1 MDIILGDRAVKV
13 REAIYRIS
21 QAAISNESL
30 KDLYY
35 SIHCILGELM
45 LVENFYIA
53 LYDPTN
59 NLLSFP
65 YFVDQYDR
73 PSPPKEPGHGLTE
86 YVLHTGQSLLASPEV
101 FSKLVRQREVELV
114 GTSSVDW
121 LGVPLKVNGVVIGV
135 MVTQSY
141 SEGTHFSQEEKE
153 LLEFVSTQVTQ
164 AIERKRS
171 EERTCYEAE
180 RAKVLVRIADRLNA
194 QLDLT
199 SVLNTVCEETAHAL
213 NVSAA
218 WISLYDPN
226 REVFNYAAGLGLPS
240 QFSETYQP
248 PSREFIDGLAS
259 RYGTLLPDVQM
270 SPGVP
275 NSRLYI
281 SLEIRTIAFTIMKR
295 EKQIIGTLS
304 IPCFGEVR
312 VFSQDELALLQA
324 LGDHAAQAIAN
335 AQLFQD
341 AERRSLDLQALRNI
355 DHAIITSFDLD
366 FILNVVLCQI
376 TEQLGVDA
384 ACILLFNPLTQTLD
398 YTAGHGFRTPV
409 FQFTSLLLGQGY
421 AGKVCKEKKTIYIPD
436 LHGSDTNFQRSFYIK
451 SEEFVA
457 YLGVPLFVRE
467 KIKGVLEIF
476 QRSPLKPKQNWMEF
490 LDNLT
495 GQTAIA
501 IDHAE
506 LFIDLQRS
514 NTELLLAY
522 DATIDGWSHALDLHG
537 NETEGHTWRVTDMTL
552 RLARDIGINE
562 DELVHIRR
570 GAILH
575 DIGKLGVPD
584 SILRK
589 PGPLTDEERKLMQ
602 KHPAYAY
609 EMLSPINFLNPALD
623 IPYCHHEKWDGTGY
637 PRSLG
642 GEEIPRTARIFAV
655 VEVWDA
661 LNSNRPY
668 RKAWTKEESLEYIKE
683 QNGKYFDP
691 QVVARFLKMK
701 PKSIVW
707 ATQPGLKKRLKN
719 SYDN

>member
-1 MDIILGDRAVKV
+1 MDIILGERAVKV

-30 KDLYY
+30 EELYH
-35 SIHCILGELM
+35 SIHDILGELM
-45 LVENFYIA
+45 PVENFYIA
-53 LYDPTN
+53 LYDPAN

-86 YVLHTGQSLLASPEV
+86 YVLHAGQSLLASPEV
-101 FSKLVRQREVELV
+101 FKKLVRQGNVELV

-121 LGVPLKVNGVVIGV
+121 LGVPLKANGVVIGV

-141 SEGTHFSQEEKE
+141 SEGTRFGQEEKE
-153 LLEFVSTQVTQ
+153 LLEFVSGQVAQ
-164 AIERKRS
+164 AIERRRS
-171 EERTCYEAE
+171 EERTRLEAE
-180 RAKVLVRIADRLNA
+180 RAKALVRIADRLNA

-199 SVLNTVCEETAHAL
+199 AVLNTVCEETAHAL

-226 REVFNYAAGLGLPS
+226 RAVFNYAAGLGLPS
-240 QFSETYQP
+240 QFGKTYQP
-248 PSREFIDGLAS
+248 PSRELVDTIAS
-259 RYGTLLPDVQM
+259 RYGTLLPDVQVI
-270 SPGVP
+270 PGVP
-275 NSRLYI
+275 NARLYT
-281 SLEIRTIAFTIMKR
+281 SLEVRTIAFTIMKR

-312 VFSQDELALLQA
+312 VFTQDELALLQA

-341 AERRSLDLQALRNI
+341 AERRSLQLQALRTI
-355 DHAIITSFDLD
+355 DYAVTASPDLST
-366 FILNVVLCQI
+366 ILDVVLDQI
-376 TEQLGVDA
+376 TEQLSVDS
-384 ACILLFNPLTQTLD
+384 ACLLLFNSLTQTLD
-398 YTAGHGFRTPV
+398 YAAGHGFCTPV
-409 FQFTSLLLGQGY
+409 LQYTRLLLGQGY
-421 AGKVCKEKKTIYIPD
+421 AGVAAKERKTIYISD
-436 LHGSDTNFQRSFYIK
+436 LRGRDTDFLRSPHFKAEKFIT
-451 SEEFVA
+451 
-457 YLGVPLFVRE
+457 YLGVPLVVKE

-476 QRSPLKPKQNWMEF
+476 QRSLLQPDQNWLKF
-490 LDNLT
+490 LDNLA

-501 IDHAE
+501 IDNAE

-514 NTELLLAY
+514 NAELILAY
-522 DATIDGWSHALDLHG
+522 DATIDGWSYALDLRD

-552 RLARDIGINE
+552 RLGRDIGISE

-570 GAILH
+570 GAMLH

-584 SILRK
+584 SILLK

-602 KHPAYAY
+602 KHPDYAY

-637 PRSLG
+637 PRRLG
-642 GEEIPRTARIFAV
+642 GEGIPRAARIFAV
-655 VEVWDA
+655 VDVWDA
-661 LNSNRPY
+661 LTSNRPY
-668 RKAWTKEESLEYIKE
+668 RKAWTKDESLDYIQE
-683 QNGKYFDP
+683 QDGKYFDP
-691 QVVARFLKMK
+691 QVIARFLKMK

-707 ATQPGLKKRLKN
+707 TTQPGLKKRLEN
-719 SYDN
+719 IHDN